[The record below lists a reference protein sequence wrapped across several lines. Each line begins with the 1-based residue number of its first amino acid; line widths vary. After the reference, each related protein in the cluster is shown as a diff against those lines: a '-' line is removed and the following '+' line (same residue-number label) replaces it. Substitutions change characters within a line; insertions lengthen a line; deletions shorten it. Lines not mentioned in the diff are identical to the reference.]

1 MSHVL
6 IPDVVDVQG
15 KPVFFVQSGSR
26 DSLDVVLV
34 LHGFMSDYR
43 SMQMVA
49 EKLSVP
55 AGTTILL
62 PDLPGF
68 GSSEPFQTNGASLNH
83 YIDWVELFLTA
94 AAPSAQ
100 RVTIIGY
107 SFGSYIAINY
117 AARQPALLSNLILI
131 TPVIRVARP
140 VRMFTTIFDNLS
152 DYSMAAAHAL
162 YKWRPNFDL
171 TSLYLTR
178 SLHPEKVI
186 KLLRHRRQELHDLRP
201 EVVLELSREL
211 LQIDLLESAPH
222 ITIPVFI
229 MAAKYDTVAVKS
241 ATEKFVAALG
251 ERGTLHY
258 LPKAGHLVPFEG
270 PDQINQILDEKYW
283 PQNVA
288 LSPPESVS

>member
-26 DSLDVVLV
+26 DSLDVILV

-55 AGTTILL
+55 AGTAILL

-68 GSSEPFQTNGASLNH
+68 GSSEPFADGDLSLTH
-83 YIDWVELFLTA
+83 YIDWVDGFLNA
-94 AAPSAQ
+94 AAPAATT
-100 RVTIIGY
+100 VTIIGY

-117 AARQPALLSNLILI
+117 AARQPASLKSLILL
-131 TPVIRVARP
+131 TPVIKVATP
-140 VRMFTTIFDNLS
+140 VRLFSRIFDNLA
-152 DYSMAAAHAL
+152 DFSMAAAHTL

-171 TSLYLTR
+171 TSLYLSR
-178 SLHPEKVI
+178 SLHPEKVL

-222 ITIPVFI
+222 ITIPVFV
-229 MAAKYDTVAVKS
+229 MAAKHDTVAVNS

-251 ERGTLHY
+251 ERGSLHY
-258 LPKAGHLVPFEG
+258 LLKAGHLVPFEG

-288 LSPPESVS
+288 LSPPKSVS